1 MARYG
6 VIADIHANKEAL
18 TAALAA
24 LEGRVDRI
32 VCLGDIVGYNADPDE
47 CAELVRRRCAVSIMG
62 NHELIALGLL
72 DFSRCT
78 KQAEH
83 ALRRTRKTLS
93 RESAQWLS
101 QLPPHHRLEDGA
113 VLVHGGVRDVLQY
126 MTTPAQIAENAPYLA
141 ADFPGA
147 RVCFFGHSHEQRVYA
162 VEAGGIREL
171 EADHPVFLMPD
182 RTYFINPG
190 SIDAQRKHRHKL
202 AEFAIFDSSSGY
214 LEFRR
219 VRYHAAATEA
229 KAATFGYRLTPMT
242 DRAYSWKRRLLKQ
255 GRTTV
260 SAGRSLAKRGLA
272 LISALFAA
280 STKKPA

>member
-6 VIADIHANKEAL
+6 VIADIHGNKEAL
-18 TAALAA
+18 GAALAA
-24 LEGRVDRI
+24 LEARHVENI

-47 CAELVRRRCAVSIMG
+47 CAELVRQRCATSIMG

-93 RESAQWLS
+93 RQTAHWLS
-101 QLPPHHRLEDGA
+101 RLPPHHRLEDGV

-126 MTTPAQIAENAPYLA
+126 MTSSAHIAENASYFA
-141 ADFPGA
+141 EDFPGA
-147 RVCFFGHSHEQRVYA
+147 RVCFFGHSHEPRVYQ
-162 VEAGGIREL
+162 VDGQEVNEVPL
-171 EADHPVFLMPD
+171 ADETFLD
-182 RTYFINPG
+182 KEKTYFINPG
-190 SIDAQRKHRHKL
+190 SVDAQRKNRHKL
-202 AEFAIFDSSSGY
+202 AEFALFDSSAGR
-214 LEFRR
+214 LEFGR

-242 DRAYSWKRRLLKQ
+242 DRLYTWKRRLQKQ

-260 SAGRSLAKRGLA
+260 SVARRAGTRGLSA
-272 LISALFAA
+272 ISGLIS
-280 STKKPA
+280 TRRNPA

>member
-6 VIADIHANKEAL
+6 VIADIHGNQEAL

-24 LEGRVDRI
+24 LEGRVDSV

-47 CAELVRRRCAVSIMG
+47 CAALVRERCAASIMG

-83 ALRRTRKTLS
+83 ALRRTRKSLS
-93 RESAQWLS
+93 RESALWLS
-101 QLPPHHRLEDGA
+101 RLPAHHRLEDGV

-126 MTTPAQIAENAPYLA
+126 MTTPAHIAENAPYFA

-162 VEAGGIREL
+162 ADAEGIREL
-171 EADHPVFLMPD
+171 AADSPVFLLPD
-182 RTYFINPG
+182 RTYFVNPG
-190 SIDAQRKHRHKL
+190 SIDAQRKSRHKL
-202 AEFAIFDSSSGY
+202 AEFAIFDSSTGY

-242 DRAYSWKRRLLKQ
+242 DRAYTWKRRLQKQ
-255 GRTTV
+255 GRTTLSV
-260 SAGRSLAKRGLA
+260 ARLAGKRGLSV
-272 LISALFAA
+272 ISGLFAA
-280 STKKPA
+280 RTNKPA

>member
-6 VIADIHANKEAL
+6 VIADIHGNREAL
-18 TAALAA
+18 SAVLDR
-24 LEGRVDRI
+24 LQECDVDAI

-47 CAELVRRRCAVSIMG
+47 CTEIVRRHCTVSIMG

-78 KQAEH
+78 KQAEY

-101 QLPPHHRLEDGA
+101 HLPAHHRLEDGV

-126 MTTPAQIAENAPYLA
+126 MTSAAHIAENARFFA
-141 ADFPGA
+141 EDFPGA
-147 RVCFFGHSHEQRVYA
+147 RVCFFGHSHEQRVYEVDA
-162 VEAGGIREL
+162 QGVTEIGASHQVAL
-171 EADHPVFLMPD
+171 LKD

-190 SIDAQRKHRHKL
+190 SVDAQRKNRHKL
-202 AEFAIFDSSSGY
+202 AEFAVFDSIAGRV
-214 LEFRR
+214 EFAR

-229 KAATFGYRLTPMT
+229 KAATFGYRLTRMT
-242 DRAYSWKRRLLKQ
+242 DRAYTWKRRVQKQ
-255 GRTTV
+255 GRTTISVARWVGRRTV
-260 SAGRSLAKRGLA
+260 SG
-272 LISALFAA
+272 ISALL
-280 STKKPA
+280 SPIKKPA